1 MTHLAMGDGAEFDRI
16 RALLSHFGTQAAG
29 IGDDAAVLSIPT
41 GEQLIASVDVAV
53 EAVHFRAEWLA
64 PDEIAWRAMHAALSD
79 LAAMGAT
86 PRGVLLSWTL
96 PPDRLQWLDAIAAGS
111 AAAARAAEVPIVGG
125 NLSRG
130 DTLTL
135 GTTVMGSAVHPVSR
149 AGAQVGDRCYVTGRL
164 GGPQAALRA
173 WLAGAQPSAAARERF
188 AHPVARLREGRW
200 LAGAGATAMID
211 ISDGLLADAGHLA
224 AASGVSL
231 AITSALVPVHP
242 DSVHADALRSGEEYE
257 LFITAPLIDC
267 AQFERELGTTLTAV
281 GEVRHAEGGPRV
293 RFDTPGDVSRVD
305 SPRGHDHFS

>member
-1 MTHLAMGDGAEFDRI
+1 MTHLAMGEGAEFDRI
-16 RALLSHFGTQAAG
+16 RKLLSHFGSQAEG
-29 IGDDAAVLSIPT
+29 IGDDAAVLRIPP
-41 GEQLIASVDVAV
+41 GEQLVASVDVAV
-53 EAVHFRAEWLA
+53 EAVHFRAGWLE

-96 PPDRLQWLDAIAAGS
+96 PPDRLQWLDAIAKGS

-125 NLSRG
+125 NLSKG

-135 GTTVMGSAVHPVSR
+135 STTVMGSAAHPVSR

-164 GGPQAALRA
+164 GGPLAALRA
-173 WLAGAQPSAAARERF
+173 WLAGTQPSAAARERF

-200 LAGAGATAMID
+200 LAGAGATAIID

-224 AASGVSL
+224 AASGVTL
-231 AITSALVPVHP
+231 AFASALVPVHP
-242 DSVHADALRSGEEYE
+242 DSVHADAISSGEEYE
-257 LFITAPLIDC
+257 LLITAPSIDC
-267 AQFERELGTTLTAV
+267 AQFERELGTTLTAI
-281 GEVRHAEGGPRV
+281 GEVRYAEGAPRV
-293 RFDTPGDVSRVD
+293 QFDTPIDISRVD